1 MIKIDL
7 QDLGGNTH
15 GFVIFNGKYAYTTSR
30 SIAALFNLDTDT
42 YNDILIKKVIK
53 HSFYENSNFSSF
65 PYFETDSDKN
75 IVFYL
80 HGIDERTY
88 FERFKEVFAK
98 QLTIA
103 ALG

>member
-1 MIKIDL
+1 MIRIDL
-7 QDLGGNTH
+7 QNLGGNNY
-15 GFVIFNGKYAYTTSR
+15 GFLITTEKNAYTTSS
-30 SIAALFNLDTDT
+30 SIAKLLNLDADI
-42 YNDILIKKVIK
+42 YNEILIKKVIQ

-65 PYFETDSDKN
+65 PYFGTDSDKN